1 MLKSKI
7 RDKKSVFYRSSTEL
21 DLITKIHQLNNRI
34 KI

>member
-7 RDKKSVFYRSSTEL
+7 RDKKYAFYRSSAEL